1 MESQGTVST
10 RPTAGINTREADTPG
25 AQPLAEDRDWR
36 AFLQAKGLRDDT
48 TFQDRAPRQ
57 GPVLT
62 MFGDRLG
69 PASPQTDQLWLAQQF
84 EGVCAA
90 KKHQTLLQQENF
102 LASASSKQQSLPSKC
117 YQCSADHS
125 ELLVCGGCKTV
136 KFCGA
141 ACAKAAWKGHKHWCK
156 KLAALQQGPFS
167 LSLFFV
173 FLLHKPPNVSCQHAA
188 KFVSL
193 RATTYACVSACACQH
208 ADTHA
213 AARHINTRTHLGT
226 PQAQSLVVR
235 LSARR
240 WTSSSKCDRVHTA
253 ASAFASAV
261 GLQSFVSSA
270 ARSCVLFA
278 GTRILTAPRRWRR
291 GGMGGGAFCGQCATF
306 HCQVATKPS
315 TLNPTMP
322 TPYTL
327 ALIPNT

>member
-1 MESQGTVST
+1 
-10 RPTAGINTREADTPG
+10 
-25 AQPLAEDRDWR
+25 
-36 AFLQAKGLRDDT
+36 LQAKGLRDDT

-102 LASASSKQQSLPSKC
+102 LALASSKQQSLPSKC

-213 AARHINTRTHLGT
+213 AARHMNTRTHLGT

-278 GTRILTAPRRWRR
+278 GTRILTAPRRR
-291 GGMGGGAFCGQCATF
+291 GGRGEERFVDNAQPFTAR
-306 HCQVATKPS
+306 S
-315 TLNPTMP
+315 RLNPQP
-322 TPYTL
+322 
-327 ALIPNT
+327 